1 MRFTKTLAFLAAI
14 ILLSSCGTKKAD
26 DEFSKY
32 TGKFF
37 TISFP
42 KDFRANENDN
52 MCTVVGPKFGIA
64 VGVTKGTNF
73 MEGAKNLGSFS
84 QDFKGMFKDSKVED
98 ATFAGFPALYLES
111 KQDSATSLGYA
122 FLLDGAM
129 ITVNASL
136 VPEDSVELATKIIST
151 FEVTNKT
158 LFKPAKS
165 DAEITQFGP
174 SEGEPI
180 QFDTIMLMPPKGWR
194 ILDNS
199 TPDFINIEPKE
210 DNKEDQGNSIN
221 ITTTNDSELD
231 AKTTAE
237 KMAARV
243 GAKVNQTILGDLHF
257 WSYVAEYQ
265 QRVYVY
271 MISFGKRLHI
281 VTITSVYDELPV
293 KMSEFLA
300 NLAFKK

>member
-1 MRFTKTLAFLAAI
+1 MKLTRFLALPAAI
-14 ILLSSCGTKKAD
+14 ILLTSCGAQKAD
-26 DEFSKY
+26 DGFINY

-42 KDFRANENDN
+42 KEFGANETES

-64 VGVTKGTNF
+64 IGVTKGTNF
-73 MEGAKNLGSFS
+73 AEGSRNLGTYA
-84 QDFKGMFKDSKVED
+84 QDFKSMYKESKVED
-98 ATFAGFPALYLES
+98 ITFAGFPALYLET
-111 KQDSATSLGYA
+111 KQDSATSLGYI
-122 FLLDGAM
+122 FLLEGAM

-136 VPEDSVELATKIIST
+136 VPEDSIELATKIITS
-151 FEVTNKT
+151 FKITNKT

-165 DAEITQFGP
+165 NAETTQFGP

-180 QFDTIMLMPPKGWR
+180 QFDTIMIMPPKGWR

-199 TPDFINIEPKE
+199 TPDYINIEPKE
-210 DNKEDQGNSIN
+210 DNKEDQGNAIN
-221 ITTTNDSELD
+221 ITTLNESSQD
-231 AKTTAE
+231 AKATAE
-237 KMAARV
+237 KMAAKV
-243 GAKVNQTILGDLHF
+243 GAKVNQTILGDLKF

-265 QRVYVY
+265 QKAYVY

-281 VTITSVYDELPV
+281 VTITSVYDELPA
-293 KMSEFLA
+293 KMSEFVA

>member
-1 MRFTKTLAFLAAI
+1 MRISTILALPVAI
-14 ILLSSCGTKKAD
+14 ILLSSCSAQKTD
-26 DEFSKY
+26 DGFTKY

-42 KDFRANENDN
+42 KEFRANENEN

-73 MEGAKNLGSFS
+73 TEGSRNLGSFS

-98 ATFAGFPALYLES
+98 ATFAGFSALYLES
-111 KQDSATSLGYA
+111 KQDLATSLGYA

-129 ITVNASL
+129 VTVNASL
-136 VPEDSVELATKIIST
+136 VPEDSLELATKIIST
-151 FEVTNKT
+151 FEITNKKM
-158 LFKPAKS
+158 FKPDKS
-165 DAEITQFGP
+165 DSQTTQFGP
-174 SEGEPI
+174 SDGEPI

-199 TPDFINIEPKE
+199 TSDYINIEPRE
-210 DNKEDQGNSIN
+210 DNKEDQGNAIN
-221 ITTTNDSELD
+221 ITTLNDSNQD
-231 AKTTAE
+231 AKATAE
-237 KMAARV
+237 KMAAKV

-265 QRVYVY
+265 QKAYVY

-281 VTITSVYDELPV
+281 VTITSVYDELPD
-293 KMSEFLA
+293 KMSQFLS